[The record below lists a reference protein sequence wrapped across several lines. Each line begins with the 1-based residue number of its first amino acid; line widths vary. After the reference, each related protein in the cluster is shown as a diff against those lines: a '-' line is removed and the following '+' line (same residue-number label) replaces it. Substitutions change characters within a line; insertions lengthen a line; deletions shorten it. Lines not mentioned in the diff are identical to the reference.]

1 MQTIRRTIVP
11 VLIAIFLFAC
21 NKERLNEKRLGGVWE
36 ATEVKYIFYVNNEPS
51 RDSVVPNSGELYLW
65 DDEELG
71 NQSINSLEITPAG
84 FGVSWTGDPGD
95 PLTLMGTTIQ
105 ELTRKKLVV
114 TETVSDTSLAA
125 VRVIEY
131 SFKRK

>member
-1 MQTIRRTIVP
+1 MHTIRKTLLP
-11 VLIAIFLFAC
+11 VGLAILLFAC
-21 NKERLNEKRLGGVWE
+21 NKEQLNEKRLGGVWE
-36 ATEVKYIFYVNNEPS
+36 ATEVKYIFYENNEPA
-51 RDSVVPNSGELYLW
+51 RDSVVANSGELYLW

-71 NQSINSLEITPAG
+71 NQSQNTLEITPQG

-114 TETVSDTSLAA
+114 TETVSDTALAA
-125 VRVIEY
+125 IRVVEY